1 MTTEEKKEHAL
12 LINAWNATDITQ
24 EQTERLEQLDAIASL
39 EHRTSIPESA
49 RNDREEIIH
58 TLAEEMR
65 IKYDHGQSE
74 HNTDLPSGGLGF
86 FARAAREEALDL
98 NAYTHHIRKKVE
110 ALHDLQQRMASGEI
124 SMTLAAEELF
134 TLISDTPPR
143 KHAQTA

>member
-12 LINAWNATDITQ
+12 LIEKWNTSDITQ

-65 IKYDHGQSE
+65 IKYDHGQTE

-110 ALHDLQQRMASGEI
+110 ALHDLQERMACARI
-124 SMTLAAEELF
+124 TLVEAAVELF
-134 TLISDTPPR
+134 DLISETPPR
-143 KHAQTA
+143 KHQA